1 MLFDC
6 NLVNDEEHSRRGKQ
20 SILDLFSKVIPL
32 KNKTGLKQEQCID
45 IFVNSHRDTDHL
57 KGLKD
62 VNERFP
68 IKSIWDSGQQG
79 ANTDDA
85 DYQYYMRLRNNLKNQ
100 NKANLVVPT
109 PSDGVFKSYGDTDV
123 YEGVDLAD
131 AETVNTRWS
140 SAGPDKK
147 DGKRKKV
154 RLAIPSKLDRRIT
167 ALRRSHLGFIFQTF
181 NLIPVLNVYE
191 NIEFPLLLESKNKD
205 LACPVDSFTKKQKE
219 EWIHYLMEKTGLT
232 DWEKHKPSE
241 LSGGQRQRVAI
252 ARALVTK
259 APVILADEPT
269 ANLDSVNSAQILS
282 LMKDLNRDPELLTT
296 FIFSTHDSRIV
307 EMCDHVVH
315 IFDGNIKNDEHK
327 TGSDVYNVESK

>member
-1 MLFDC
+1 MSVITLD
-6 NLVNDEEHSRRGKQ
+6 NVHKTYPLGKQ
-20 SILDLFSKVIPL
+20 RVEAVKGVSFSIEKGEFAAISGPSGSGKSTILNMVGLIDLPTSGKIIIDGIDVYDGFNLENTELDAGRL
-32 KNKTGLKQEQCID
+32 N
-45 IFVNSHRDTDHL
+45 NY
-57 KGLKD
+57 
-62 VNERFP
+62 NE
-68 IKSIWDSGQQG
+68 K
-79 ANTDDA
+79 
-85 DYQYYMRLRNNLKNQ
+85 Q
-100 NKANLVVPT
+100 NKKIKTTVP
-109 PSDGVFKSYGDTDV
+109 
-123 YEGVDLAD
+123 A
-131 AETVNTRWS
+131 
-140 SAGPDKK
+140 
-147 DGKRKKV
+147 
-154 RLAIPSKLDRRIT
+154 KLDRRIT
-167 ALRRSHLGFIFQTF
+167 GLRRSHLGFIFQTF

-205 LACPVDSFTKKQKE
+205 LACPVDSFSKKEKE

-307 EMCDHVVH
+307 QMCDHVVH
-315 IFDGNIKNDEHK
+315 IFDGNIKEDEHK
-327 TGSDVYNVESK
+327 AGSDVYNVESK

>member
-1 MLFDC
+1 MVGLIDLPTSGKIIIDGIDVYDGF
-6 NLVNDEEHSRRGKQ
+6 NLENTE
-20 SILDLFSKVIPL
+20 LDAGRLNNYNEK
-32 KNKTGLKQEQCID
+32 KNKK
-45 IFVNSHRDTDHL
+45 
-57 KGLKD
+57 
-62 VNERFP
+62 
-68 IKSIWDSGQQG
+68 IK
-79 ANTDDA
+79 TT
-85 DYQYYMRLRNNLKNQ
+85 
-100 NKANLVVPT
+100 VPT
-109 PSDGVFKSYGDTDV
+109 
-123 YEGVDLAD
+123 
-131 AETVNTRWS
+131 
-140 SAGPDKK
+140 
-147 DGKRKKV
+147 
-154 RLAIPSKLDRRIT
+154 KLDRRIT
-167 ALRRSHLGFIFQTF
+167 GLRRSHLGFIFQTF

-205 LACPVDSFTKKQKE
+205 LACPVDSFSKKEKE

-307 EMCDHVVH
+307 QMCDHVVH
-315 IFDGNIKNDEHK
+315 IFDGNIKEDEHK
-327 TGSDVYNVESK
+327 AGSDVYNVESK

>member
-1 MLFDC
+1 MSVITLD
-6 NLVNDEEHSRRGKQ
+6 NVRKTYPLGKQ
-20 SILDLFSKVIPL
+20 RVEAVKGVSFSIEKGEFAAISGPSGSGKSTILNMVGLIDLPTSGKIIIDGIDVYDGFNLENTELDAGRLNNYNEK
-32 KNKTGLKQEQCID
+32 KNKK
-45 IFVNSHRDTDHL
+45 
-57 KGLKD
+57 
-62 VNERFP
+62 
-68 IKSIWDSGQQG
+68 IK
-79 ANTDDA
+79 TT
-85 DYQYYMRLRNNLKNQ
+85 
-100 NKANLVVPT
+100 VPT
-109 PSDGVFKSYGDTDV
+109 
-123 YEGVDLAD
+123 
-131 AETVNTRWS
+131 
-140 SAGPDKK
+140 
-147 DGKRKKV
+147 
-154 RLAIPSKLDRRIT
+154 KLDKRIT
-167 ALRRSHLGFIFQTF
+167 GLRRSHLGFIFQTF

-191 NIEFPLLLESKNKD
+191 NIEFPLLLESKDKN

-282 LMKDLNRDPELLTT
+282 LMKDLNRDPELQTT

-307 EMCDHVVH
+307 QMCDHVVH

-327 TGSDVYNVESK
+327 AGSDVYNVESN

>member
-1 MLFDC
+1 MPVITLD
-6 NLVNDEEHSRRGKQ
+6 NVRKTYPLGKQ
-20 SILDLFSKVIPL
+20 RVEAVKGVSFSIEKGEFAAISGPSGSGKSTILNMVGLIDLPTSGKIIIDGVDVYDGFNLENTELDAGRL
-32 KNKTGLKQEQCID
+32 N
-45 IFVNSHRDTDHL
+45 NY
-57 KGLKD
+57 
-62 VNERFP
+62 NE
-68 IKSIWDSGQQG
+68 K
-79 ANTDDA
+79 
-85 DYQYYMRLRNNLKNQ
+85 Q
-100 NKANLVVPT
+100 NKKIKTTVP
-109 PSDGVFKSYGDTDV
+109 
-123 YEGVDLAD
+123 
-131 AETVNTRWS
+131 N
-140 SAGPDKK
+140 
-147 DGKRKKV
+147 
-154 RLAIPSKLDRRIT
+154 KLDKRIT
-167 ALRRSHLGFIFQTF
+167 GLRRSKLGFIFQTF

-191 NIEFPLLLESKNKD
+191 NIEFPLLLESKDKK
-205 LACPVDSFTKKQKE
+205 LACPVDSFSKKEKE

-282 LMKDLNRDPELLTT
+282 LMKDLNRDPELQTT